1 MKIAVIGAGGLGGYF
16 AAELARSGADVSVV
30 ARGDHLAAIRDR
42 GLTVRNQ
49 GTEWNV
55 RLPASDDATA
65 IATGFGADDFAI
77 VATKSYALDGA
88 RAAIAAFTSRGA
100 TAVPLLNG
108 IDALER
114 LTAMGVEQAR
124 LLGGLTYVSAA
135 RVGPG
140 VVERRSNFCRVLLG
154 SPHNADDPRAD
165 TLAGVLRAAGIEAS
179 AVPDV
184 GTQLWKK
191 FVFFTSVSAVCS
203 LHLATIGDVRSTPA
217 GRALIVGA
225 ISEVVS
231 VARRS
236 GVPLADD
243 EEAQVER
250 QILGLPPALKPSLL
264 LDVEAGSETEIDVLS
279 GAVARLARAMNLP
292 APIHAAAAAFVR
304 THRTGSAANL

>member
-1 MKIAVIGAGGLGGYF
+1 MKIVVIGAGGLGGYL

-42 GLTVRNQ
+42 GLTVRNHR
-49 GTEWNV
+49 TEWSV
-55 RLPASDDATA
+55 RLPASGDATA
-65 IATGFGADDFAI
+65 IATRFGADDFAI
-77 VATKSYALDGA
+77 LATKSYALEGA
-88 RAAIAAFTSRGA
+88 REAIVAFTSRGA

-108 IDALER
+108 IDALEK
-114 LTAMGVEQAR
+114 LTAMGIEQAR

-135 RVGPG
+135 RVAPG
-140 VVERRSNFCRVLLG
+140 VVEQRSDFCRVVVG
-154 SPHNADDPRAD
+154 SPHNTADPRAD
-165 TLAGVLRAAGIEAS
+165 ALVGVLRAAGIEAL

-184 GTQLWKK
+184 GTQLWRK

-203 LHLATIGDVRSTPA
+203 LHLAAIGDVRSTPA
-217 GRALIVGA
+217 GRALIAGA

-231 VARRS
+231 IARRS

-264 LDVEAGSETEIDVLS
+264 LDLEAGSETEIDELS
-279 GAVARLARAMNLP
+279 GAVARLARVMNLS
-292 APIHAAAAAFVR
+292 APIHAAAADFVR
-304 THRTGSAANL
+304 SRR